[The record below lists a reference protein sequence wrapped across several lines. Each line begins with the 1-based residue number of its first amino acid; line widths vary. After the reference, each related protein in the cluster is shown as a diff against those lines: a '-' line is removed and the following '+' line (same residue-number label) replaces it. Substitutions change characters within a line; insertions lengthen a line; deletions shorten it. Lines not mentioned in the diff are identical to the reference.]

1 MGLYE
6 AHDASARAAAE
17 GPRYGPNP
25 GGSPPEKDVEASTP
39 RRGSMDCAAYAW
51 TFMEQRSQPIETPVL
66 RQRSNSMPISPPK
79 KRQISKAPP
88 HRGAPEPWLAHAWNF
103 MNHTTPPHMRPP
115 KARSPLTAASHPYGS
130 PLTKA
135 VTGPDTPTPGMDCAS
150 YVWAFMAKTPPGSP
164 MATGCD
170 ADAKSVPVLPLPGTA
185 SVDSDAPTRFATP
198 SMDPTPGITPDTQI
212 EISRGA

>member
-1 MGLYE
+1 
-6 AHDASARAAAE
+6 
-17 GPRYGPNP
+17 
-25 GGSPPEKDVEASTP
+25 
-39 RRGSMDCAAYAW
+39 
-51 TFMEQRSQPIETPVL
+51 
-66 RQRSNSMPISPPK
+66 
-79 KRQISKAPP
+79 
-88 HRGAPEPWLAHAWNF
+88 
-103 MNHTTPPHMRPP
+103 MNHTTPPPVRPP
-115 KARSPLTAASHPYGS
+115 KARNQQTASSHPYGS

-135 VTGPDTPTPGMDCAS
+135 VTGPGTPSHGMDCAS